1 MGMQVIADMARR
13 LGLGQKFALP
23 FPSQS
28 YGTVPDPA
36 WKMKKYGKEWKVYDT
51 VNATIGQG
59 YMLAN
64 PTQLAVMAARLGSG
78 RAVVPRFLLDKK
90 DTTPP
95 PIGVKPE
102 HLAFIHD
109 AMSQVVNGEGTARS
123 ARMNVPDVLLAGKT
137 GTAQVRRITMAERR
151 SEEHT
156 SELQSLM
163 RNSYDVFG
171 LKK

>member
-78 RAVVPRFLLDKK
+78 RAVVPRFLLDEK

-102 HLAFIHD
+102 HMAFIHD
-109 AMSQVVNGEGTARS
+109 AMNQVVNGEGTARK
-123 ARMNVPDVLLAGKT
+123 ARMNVPDVLLAGKPGRTEEGRGGNGGGST
-137 GTAQVRRITMAERR
+137 GKAW
-151 SEEHT
+151 
-156 SELQSLM
+156 
-163 RNSYDVFG
+163 
-171 LKK
+171 

>member
-1 MGMQVIADMARR
+1 MRISDWSSDVCSSD
-13 LGLGQKFALP
+13 L
-23 FPSQS
+23 
-28 YGTVPDPA
+28 
-36 WKMKKYGKEWKVYDT
+36 
-51 VNATIGQG
+51 

-123 ARMNVPDVLLAGKT
+123 ARMN
-137 GTAQVRRITMAERR
+137 R

-163 RNSYDVFG
+163 RSSYAVFC
-171 LKK
+171 LKKKTIPNTTTNLYLP

>member
-1 MGMQVIADMARR
+1 MAKGIYQSCDVYFYHFAQQMGMQVIADMARR

-78 RAVVPRFLLDKK
+78 RAVVPRFLLDK
-90 DTTPP
+90 
-95 PIGVKPE
+95 
-102 HLAFIHD
+102 
-109 AMSQVVNGEGTARS
+109 
-123 ARMNVPDVLLAGKT
+123 
-137 GTAQVRRITMAERR
+137 R

-163 RNSYDVFG
+163 RTSYAVFC
-171 LKK
+171 LKKKKQKSN

>member
-1 MGMQVIADMARR
+1 
-13 LGLGQKFALP
+13 
-23 FPSQS
+23 
-28 YGTVPDPA
+28 
-36 WKMKKYGKEWKVYDT
+36 
-51 VNATIGQG
+51 
-59 YMLAN
+59 MLAN

-137 GTAQVRRITMAERR
+137 GTAQVR

-163 RNSYDVFG
+163 RTSYAVFCF
-171 LKK
+171 K

>member
-90 DTTPP
+90 DTQPP
-95 PIGVKPE
+95 PIGEIGRTQCREK
-102 HLAFIHD
+102 
-109 AMSQVVNGEGTARS
+109 R
-123 ARMNVPDVLLAGKT
+123 
-137 GTAQVRRITMAERR
+137 
-151 SEEHT
+151 
-156 SELQSLM
+156 
-163 RNSYDVFG
+163 
-171 LKK
+171 